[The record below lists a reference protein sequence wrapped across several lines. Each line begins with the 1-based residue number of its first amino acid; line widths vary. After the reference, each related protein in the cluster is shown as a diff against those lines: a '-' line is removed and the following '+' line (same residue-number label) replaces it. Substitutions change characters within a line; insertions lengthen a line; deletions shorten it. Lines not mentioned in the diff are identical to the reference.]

1 MFLVKVGRTYRKLD
15 NSDDI
20 SELIAPTITS
30 ENSREFDP
38 EAKLEHED
46 WFYIEIDDDHMPM
59 VKEYGD
65 KFLSTVSLN
74 DVTEEEFSK
83 IDLIFRKVGN
93 DELVF
98 QKITQSKRMVD
109 KSILKWLPNI
119 GKPERTIIDNGIELK
134 SEIDAYFDG
143 NDKLYFKNFRTIH
156 SLFKG
161 IDDYYRIASQAEVN
175 ELKRIDL
182 VSFSDFEI
190 KSNNLKMVAILKDD
204 EIDLSNTSI
213 ISTLLT
219 SYEQYPEQDFKVS
232 EGKFII
238 DTNKRLRSFLKLAL
252 GRLYTNPITSYQM
265 EASSARRL
273 ELRRMTEIIIFN
285 NVSVT
290 QRIKKLT
297 NLGGYAPQV
306 IFSRECKDHR
316 VLMSKRRKRHLDERS
331 RKLSESCKI

>member
-15 NSDDI
+15 NTDDI
-20 SELIAPTITS
+20 SELVAPEIDP

-38 EAKLEHED
+38 EIKLEHEE
-46 WFYIEIDDDHMPM
+46 WFYIEIDDEHMSM

-65 KFLSTVSLN
+65 KFSSTVSLN

-83 IDLIFRKVGN
+83 IDLIFRKVEN
-93 DELVF
+93 DGLVF
-98 QKITQSKRMVD
+98 QKITKSKRMVD
-109 KSILKWLPNI
+109 KSILKWRRR
-119 GKPERTIIDNGIELK
+119 KAERTIIENGIELK
-134 SEIDAYFDG
+134 SENDAYFDG
-143 NDKLYFKNFRTIH
+143 NNKLYFRSFRTIH

-161 IDDYYRIASQAEVN
+161 IDDYYRIASLAEFY

-182 VSFSDFEI
+182 VTFSDFEI

-204 EIDLSNTSI
+204 EIDLSDTSI

-238 DTNKRLRSFLKLAL
+238 DTNKRLTSFLKLAL
-252 GRLYTNPITSYQM
+252 GRLYTNPITSHQM

-273 ELRRMTEIIIFN
+273 R
-285 NVSVT
+285 
-290 QRIKKLT
+290 KKE
-297 NLGGYAPQV
+297 N
-306 IFSRECKDHR
+306 
-316 VLMSKRRKRHLDERS
+316 
-331 RKLSESCKI
+331 

>member
-15 NSDDI
+15 NTDDI
-20 SELIAPTITS
+20 SELVAPEIDP

-38 EAKLEHED
+38 EIKLEHEE
-46 WFYIEIDDDHMPM
+46 WFYIEIDDEHMSM

-65 KFLSTVSLN
+65 KFSSTVSLN

-83 IDLIFRKVGN
+83 IDLIFRKVEN
-93 DELVF
+93 DGLVF
-98 QKITQSKRMVD
+98 QKITKSKRMVD
-109 KSILKWLPNI
+109 TSILKWRRR
-119 GKPERTIIDNGIELK
+119 KAERTIIENGIELK
-134 SEIDAYFDG
+134 SENDAYFDG
-143 NDKLYFKNFRTIH
+143 NNKLYFRSFRKIH

-161 IDDYYRIASQAEVN
+161 IDDYYRIASLAEVD

-182 VSFSDFEI
+182 VTFSDFEI

-204 EIDLSNTSI
+204 EIDLSDTSI

-238 DTNKRLRSFLKLAL
+238 DTNKRLTSFLKLAL
-252 GRLYTNPITSYQM
+252 GRLYTNPITSHQM

-273 ELRRMTEIIIFN
+273 R
-285 NVSVT
+285 
-290 QRIKKLT
+290 KKE
-297 NLGGYAPQV
+297 N
-306 IFSRECKDHR
+306 
-316 VLMSKRRKRHLDERS
+316 
-331 RKLSESCKI
+331 

>member
-1 MFLVKVGRTYRKLD
+1 MFLVKVGQIYRKLE

-20 SELIAPTITS
+20 SELVAPEIDP

-38 EAKLEHED
+38 EIKLEHEE
-46 WFYIEIDDDHMPM
+46 WFYIEIDDEHMSM

-65 KFLSTVSLN
+65 KFSSTVSLN

-83 IDLIFRKVGN
+83 IDLIFRKVEN
-93 DELVF
+93 DGLVF
-98 QKITQSKRMVD
+98 QKITKSKRMVD
-109 KSILKWLPNI
+109 KSILKWRYRRA
-119 GKPERTIIDNGIELK
+119 ERTIIEKGIELK
-134 SEIDAYFDG
+134 SENDAYYDG
-143 NDKLYFKNFRTIH
+143 NNKLYFRSFRTIH

-161 IDDYYRIASQAEVN
+161 IDDYYRIASLAEVD

-204 EIDLSNTSI
+204 EINLSDTSI

-219 SYEQYPEQDFKVS
+219 SHEQYPEQDFKVS

-238 DTNKRLRSFLKLAL
+238 DTNKRLTSFLKLAL
-252 GRLYTNPITSYQM
+252 GRLYTNPITSHQM

-273 ELRRMTEIIIFN
+273 R
-285 NVSVT
+285 
-290 QRIKKLT
+290 KKE
-297 NLGGYAPQV
+297 N
-306 IFSRECKDHR
+306 
-316 VLMSKRRKRHLDERS
+316 
-331 RKLSESCKI
+331 